1 MKGMPFAGKIY
12 DAPLS
17 ASTRYL
23 ISIYSMQPARFQP
36 DAPCLASQHL
46 RTGID
51 VVEIGRIDESLQR
64 FGTRFMRR
72 LFRDDEI
79 AYALSADG
87 QVSQRLAARF
97 AAKEAAI
104 KAFGLS
110 ETGVAWRD
118 IEVRRQPDGA
128 CSLALHGRAAERATE
143 LGVSEIALSLSHDG
157 DYAAAV
163 VTAISL
169 PAHIMPGAPGQPGAG
184 ISVVVS

>member
-1 MKGMPFAGKIY
+1 MKGMHFTGKIA
-12 DAPLS
+12 DARLS
-17 ASTRYL
+17 ARPYP
-23 ISIYSMQPARFQP
+23 IFQPPMSHARFQP
-36 DAPCLASQHL
+36 DAPLLAHQHL

-51 VVEIGRIDESLQR
+51 VVEIGRIGESLQR
-64 FGTRFMRR
+64 FGARFMHR

-87 QVSQRLAARF
+87 QAPQRLAARF

-110 ETGVAWRD
+110 ETGVSWRD
-118 IEVRRQPDGA
+118 IEVRRRPDGA
-128 CSLALHGRAAERATE
+128 CSLALHGRAAARAEE

-163 VTAISL
+163 VTALSL
-169 PAHIMPGAPGQPGAG
+169 PGGPDRTVVSP
-184 ISVVVS
+184 VVVS